1 MFSSRCPSGKPDHDS
16 RAHIPS
22 SSSSSASF
30 FFSPFSF
37 LSLPASPRF
46 PSFFFYRA
54 FFVLFHLC
62 STSTRRGFP
71 SFKVF
76 PLPELHLLCGRSDAS
91 ANDLYAVGYVEAWNI
106 HPLCDLVGSTS
117 AWWLLNVKI
126 RVIFHFTRRGVR
138 NFANGEESAI
148 FWNESFWGGKI
159 ERFRI

>member
-22 SSSSSASF
+22 SSSSASF
-30 FFSPFSF
+30 FLPLFLPLPARLSSLSKLFLLPRVLCSFSPLFYLYQTRLSF
-37 LSLPASPRF
+37 L
-46 PSFFFYRA
+46 
-54 FFVLFHLC
+54 
-62 STSTRRGFP
+62 
-71 SFKVF
+71 KVF